1 MQIDK
6 IYRLQTRIDYQD
18 DLTINN
24 EFYTSREETLER
36 LADFKDEITEAYADD
51 DGIEYEIQIVLQE
64 IKLSNIEDI
73 DYDAKETLLCEWVCD
88 EESTEE
94 QWDDMRKNGKEVDKS
109 IQIGMWKD
117 YELTHGLVNN
127 CKRCKSDKNLTYNYK
142 GDYYCNNNRC
152 FNILFSRLVADEC
165 IVVADDRST
174 SFDRYYNSRGEY
186 IGDDTCT
193 NRHIINQVPEVK
205 KYKEDGE

>member
-73 DYDAKETLLCEWVCD
+73 DYDAKETLLCEGYV
-88 EESTEE
+88 
-94 QWDDMRKNGKEVDKS
+94 MKNPQKS
-109 IQIGMWKD
+109 NGM
-117 YELTHGLVNN
+117 
-127 CKRCKSDKNLTYNYK
+127 
-142 GDYYCNNNRC
+142 
-152 FNILFSRLVADEC
+152 I
-165 IVVADDRST
+165 
-174 SFDRYYNSRGEY
+174 
-186 IGDDTCT
+186 
-193 NRHIINQVPEVK
+193 
-205 KYKEDGE
+205 